1 MRPMLRLS
9 RRSLLRGARLA
20 CLAGIAANVLRS
32 AAAFAADAA
41 AWPQQAFKQ
50 KTEADAIK
58 VLYGKSA
65 EVSDQVRLDAPE
77 IAEDGA
83 VVPIGVSTTLSNVT
97 SISLLVP
104 ENPYTLAASY
114 EIPEGTIPSVSN
126 RLKMAK
132 TSKVIAV
139 VESDGN
145 LFRAAKEVKVTVGG
159 CGG

>member
-83 VVPIGVSTTLSNVT
+83 VVPIGVSTTLPNVT